1 MSINFKPISKG
12 SGVAYLFPGQGAQ
25 SVGMGRELYDQSS
38 AARSVFNEVD
48 TALERPLS
56 SLLFDGPEDDL
67 RQTLNAQPAIM
78 AVSLAA
84 FNAMEENL
92 GVELMPKPELIAG
105 HSLGEYTALAVA
117 GVLTIGETANL
128 VQQRAR
134 LMQAAC
140 EQNPGS
146 MAAVVGLDQ
155 ITIEEICREAGTYVS
170 NINTPNQIVISGD
183 MMAVANTL
191 DMALARGA
199 RKAIPLRVGGAFHS
213 ALMEPAKLG
222 LAEVIREMTFK
233 DPTVP
238 IVANCTGEPLTKA
251 QDVKRELIS
260 QICKCVEWERS
271 IDYMI
276 GSGVSQ
282 FFEVGPGSVLSA
294 MVKRIDSSAEAVSV
308 GDMDAI
314 LRLNRN

>member
-1 MSINFKPISKG
+1 
-12 SGVAYLFPGQGAQ
+12 
-25 SVGMGRELYDQSS
+25 
-38 AARSVFNEVD
+38 
-48 TALERPLS
+48 
-56 SLLFDGPEDDL
+56 
-67 RQTLNAQPAIM
+67 
-78 AVSLAA
+78 
-84 FNAMEENL
+84 
-92 GVELMPKPELIAG
+92 
-105 HSLGEYTALAVA
+105 
-117 GVLTIGETANL
+117 
-128 VQQRAR
+128 
-134 LMQAAC
+134 
-140 EQNPGS
+140 

-170 NINTPNQIVISGD
+170 NINTPNQIVISGE
-183 MMAVANTL
+183 MMAMANTL

-199 RKAIPLRVGGAFHS
+199 RKVIPLRVGGAFHS

-222 LAEVIREMTFK
+222 LIEVLRELTFK

-238 IVANCTGEPLTKA
+238 IVANCTGKPLTKA

-294 MVKRIDSSAEAVSV
+294 MVKRIDSSAAAVSV

>member
-1 MSINFKPISKG
+1 MSLNFKPVSQG

-25 SVGMGRELYDQSS
+25 SVGMGRELYDDSP
-38 AARSVFNEVD
+38 AARSVFHEVD
-48 TALERPLS
+48 MALERPLS
-56 SLLFDGPEDDL
+56 KLLFGGPEDDL
-67 RQTLNAQPAIM
+67 RETFNAQPAIM

-84 FNAMEENL
+84 FKAMEESL
-92 GVELMPKPELIAG
+92 GPDAMPKPELIAG

-117 GVLTIGETANL
+117 GVLDVGQTAHL
-128 VQQRAR
+128 VQERGR
-134 LMQAAC
+134 LMQEAC
-140 EQNPGS
+140 DQNPGS

-155 ITIEEICREAGTYVS
+155 ITIEEISREAGTYVS
-170 NINTPNQIVISGD
+170 NINTPNQIVISGER
-183 MMAVANTL
+183 MAVANTL

-199 RKAIPLRVGGAFHS
+199 RKAIPLKVGGAFHS

-222 LAEVIREMTFK
+222 LAEVVRELTFS

-238 IVANCTGEPLTKA
+238 IVANCTGEPLLKA
-251 QDVKRELIS
+251 DDVKQELIT
-260 QICKCVEWERS
+260 QICSCVEWERS
-271 IDYMI
+271 IGYML

-282 FFEVGPGSVLSA
+282 FFEVGPGKALSA

-314 LRLNRN
+314 LRLSRN